1 MKAQT
6 AYRRTKIKNAPK
18 KHLRGKIHL
27 FAYLRFCAFA
37 WASLY
42 LLRFLC
48 VSKKN
53 KKNKEFKTALT
64 TSFSLLLLTQ

>member
-6 AYRRTKIKNAPK
+6 AYRRIKIKNGPK
-18 KHLRGKIHL
+18 KHLREKSYL

-42 LLRFLC
+42 LLCFLC
-48 VSKKN
+48 VS

-64 TSFSLLLLTQ
+64 ASFSLLLLTQ